1 MITFGEDFAFTYPR
15 DKKKSQMFCLS
26 RVQIED
32 VIEAICAKDLAEM
45 CAKKLRS
52 ECQEFCFGLDKSF
65 RYTSDLQYGME
76 ELESTD
82 RLQHWNSFFDIMF
95 PIRSYSGAIKRKC
108 EVVFQIVYNL
118 IDNDQRK
125 TPVHTVISQSF
136 HDTCKSKSVIQM
148 FNRLGLCISYDV
160 LERVDIAS
168 TQEIIN
174 FAGPNKVPVPK
185 NINSSSIIHGAMDNF
200 DHEEN
205 KLSWIGG
212 SHDTILV
219 LIQKPGMNHTTE
231 KISTKSVNL
240 CKMSANKRSLSQTLD
255 CQSLIRRGAFSN
267 RGTIPAIFKPVQPP
281 DLNKSHLH
289 EIAKSL

>member
-1 MITFGEDFAFTYPR
+1 
-15 DKKKSQMFCLS
+15 MFCLS

-76 ELESTD
+76 ELEYTD

-95 PIRSYSGAIKRKC
+95 PIRSSSGVIKRKC

-205 KLSWIGG
+205 KL
-212 SHDTILV
+212 
-219 LIQKPGMNHTTE
+219 
-231 KISTKSVNL
+231 
-240 CKMSANKRSLSQTLD
+240 
-255 CQSLIRRGAFSN
+255 
-267 RGTIPAIFKPVQPP
+267 
-281 DLNKSHLH
+281 
-289 EIAKSL
+289 